1 MDGHAPGMT
10 GMDLQAY
17 AAAGI
22 RSDHESSTAEEARAK
37 AALGML
43 VQVREGSSARNLDA
57 LLPLL
62 AANELGDDWWPYGVD
77 ANRHVLDTF
86 LRYHHEQG
94 LSKKRLQPEELFA
107 PETMESFV
115 I

>member
-1 MDGHAPGMT
+1 ERPGFNRSHAYPGRARRRGGRATTPPAALAHGLAVDGHAPGMA
-10 GMDLQAY
+10 GQDLQAHV
-17 AAAGI
+17 AAGI
-22 RSDHESSTAEEARAK
+22 RSDHESSTLEEARAK

-62 AANELGDDWWPYGVD
+62 VADGMGDFWCLVTDY
-77 ANRHVLDTF
+77 
-86 LRYHHEQG
+86 
-94 LSKKRLQPEELFA
+94 
-107 PETMESFV
+107 